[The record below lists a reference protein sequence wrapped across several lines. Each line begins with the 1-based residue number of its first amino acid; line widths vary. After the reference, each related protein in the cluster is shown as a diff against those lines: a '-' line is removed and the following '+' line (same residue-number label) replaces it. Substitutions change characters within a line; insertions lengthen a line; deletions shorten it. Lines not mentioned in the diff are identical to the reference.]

1 MLRQSDDNGVEG
13 RIEGFCNLI
22 QDDTAAQGV
31 CHLATS

>member
-22 QDDTAAQGV
+22 QDDTSAQGV
-31 CHLATS
+31 ASLATT